1 MCHGFDIL
9 DDNKCNPPLVYLLVQ
24 VKQPITKP
32 MNYAKKKKPT
42 SRPLVIDKK
51 RTIKRIDVRPHEGI
65 DAAIRLDHFNE
76 PIDVRVY
83 DFSLQGLCIVV
94 PKEIRDHINLVQD
107 YQIELQFVLNSSPKK
122 TKASGIYKC
131 CWIEDFNNN
140 QFRIGFRS
148 TNSTRIEGYKPKEAQ
163 SNLVEI
169 PKSFPILGFYYKDH
183 FYYERAALRLISINR
198 NEVNVEVFDSELL
211 LLPGMKIEIMFAIQA
226 AKGPRINGIVT
237 EITPKDAEHTIV
249 NVEILDLPESLERD
263 LVNHLLQNTDLTP
276 EKIRQARFKVKNIA
290 NTFRFRYLRDQEEY
304 EQVLKLRFAAY
315 KAAGKTKDSMTYKDL
330 AAPLDNISRILLA
343 YHGDKLVASVAM
355 SFPESESEILD
366 TERALPGGYPK
377 EFPPKTKVIE
387 VARLCTDPSYRR
399 GDLALRMFEHLYRV
413 FALSQREFIITST
426 DNNLWILYKKLG
438 FRKSG
443 YNYLHPYLAGIEH
456 HIIIVHRSTGTAA
469 KKINPLNWGYF
480 YYFVNG
486 YLKARG
492 KKDINLF
499 YILKKLTFK
508 VFKLIFKNQ
517 FKRDY

>member
-1 MCHGFDIL
+1 MS
-9 DDNKCNPPLVYLLVQ
+9 P
-24 VKQPITKP
+24 
-32 MNYAKKKKPT
+32 AKKKHPSK
-42 SRPLVIDKK
+42 RPLVVDKK

-131 CWIEDFNNN
+131 CWIEDFNDN

-315 KAAGKTKDSMTYKDL
+315 KAAGKTKEGMTFRDL

-343 YHGDKLVASVAM
+343 YHGEKLVASVAM
-355 SFPESESEILD
+355 SFPESDSEILD
-366 TERALPGGYPK
+366 TERAIFGQKK
-377 EFPPKTKVIE
+377 EIYKNKKDIIE
-387 VARLCTDPSYRR
+387 ISRLCTDPSYRK
-399 GDLALRMFEHLYRV
+399 GDLLLRLFEHIYKV
-413 FALSQREFIITST
+413 FSLSPRSRIITSA
-426 DNNLWILYKKLG
+426 DMKLINIYLKLG
-438 FRKSG
+438 FKKTGVS
-443 YNYLHPYLAGIEH
+443 YLHPFLAQLEH
-456 HIIIVHRSTGTAA
+456 HVIVA
-469 KKINPLNWGYF
+469 KKSDITAFKVTSPIKWLVIYHHITKFINKHKKGFSVTNWIFDLLALIPNPLTRRKY
-480 YYFVNG
+480 
-486 YLKARG
+486 
-492 KKDINLF
+492 
-499 YILKKLTFK
+499 
-508 VFKLIFKNQ
+508 
-517 FKRDY
+517 